1 MKTQTKQ
8 NLVHRAKSIGGH
20 MRSVERML
28 DEDAYCID
36 IIKQVQAV
44 QSALAKLSEV
54 VLANHMQSCVTNA
67 IRGTK
72 QSERARVIK
81 EIVDVYRMGAR

>member
-1 MKTQTKQ
+1 
-8 NLVHRAKSIGGH
+8 
-20 MRSVERML
+20 
-28 DEDAYCID
+28 
-36 IIKQVQAV
+36 V
-44 QSALAKLSEV
+44 QSALAKLSEM
-54 VLANHMQSCVTNA
+54 VLANHMQSCVTTA

>member
-1 MKTQTKQ
+1 MQTKQ

-28 DEDAYCID
+28 EEGAYCID

-54 VLANHMQSCVTNA
+54 VLANHMQSCVTTA

>member
-1 MKTQTKQ
+1 MKTHTKET
-8 NLVHRAKSIGGH
+8 LMHRAKSIGGH

-36 IIKQVQAV
+36 VIKQVQAV
-44 QSALAKLSEV
+44 QSALAKLSEA
-54 VLANHMQSCVTNA
+54 VLANHMQTCVTTA
-67 IRGTK
+67 IRGAK

-81 EIVDVYRMGAR
+81 EIVDVYRIGAR